1 MKYMIDID
9 LTKYKEMINF
19 MYIYITICCPGAVGK
34 ITVTK
39 KSTLLSSPGG
49 RALGSGCGGQFPLK
63 PKIQGISSFK
73 YKNTKQIDYT
83 KYKWFKN
90 DNDTN

>member
-1 MKYMIDID
+1 MIAF
-9 LTKYKEMINF
+9 NC
-19 MYIYITICCPGAVGK
+19 IYITICCPGAVGK